1 MEVPR
6 IKTIRVLPI
15 EEMFFMKK
23 IYLENSSSSDIVC
36 YARMVSRGYKLTPK
50 EDPDGTHLYL
60 GYKEEEYPCDELDR
74 EILKQIQEK
83 FSNATPHT
91 SLMMFNVDKENDAQW
106 LAQYQKEKLTVS
118 IVYSPSHGSLT
129 DADACHKEIEVLLR
143 GMQRHLNTNISI
155 TTDQPE
161 KFRHLSS
168 LLNETYDLF
177 SNACIKQ
184 QLKS

>member
-23 IYLENSSSSDIVC
+23 IYLENTSSSDIVC
-36 YARMVSRGYKLTPK
+36 YARKVSRGYKLTPK
-50 EDPDGTHLYL
+50 EDPNGTHLYL

-83 FSNATPHT
+83 FSKAEPHT
-91 SLMMFNVDKENDAQW
+91 SLMMFNVNKEDDAQW
-106 LAQYQKEKLTVS
+106 FAQYQNKKILRIS
-118 IVYSPSHGSLT
+118 IEYSPTSGSLAN
-129 DADACHKEIEVLLR
+129 ADACHKEIEVLLR
-143 GMQRHLNTNISI
+143 GMQRHLNTNICI

-161 KFRHLSS
+161 KFRHLCS

-177 SNACIKQ
+177 SNACKQ
-184 QLKS
+184 K